1 MYSFDGKCTYKLAG
15 DCKENTFSIHQ
26 SFDENSNL
34 EVQVIFSL
42 LEILSKNPIF
52 ITGRPEPVHGSLIQ
66 HISFLMNKN
75 SNLGEVGT
83 MVCIPYATHL

>member
-34 EVQVIFSL
+34 EVQVRIWIIFDYL
-42 LEILSKNPIF
+42 YVDDVFHKL
-52 ITGRPEPVHGSLIQ
+52 Q
-66 HISFLMNKN
+66 HII
-75 SNLGEVGT
+75 
-83 MVCIPYATHL
+83 CW

>member
-34 EVQVIFSL
+34 EVQVILSTGIEYL
-42 LEILSKNPIF
+42 LHCGKTAFKKMIMQGLD
-52 ITGRPEPVHGSLIQ
+52 
-66 HISFLMNKN
+66 
-75 SNLGEVGT
+75 
-83 MVCIPYATHL
+83 

>member
-34 EVQVIFSL
+34 EVQVRIRNISIENKQHL
-42 LEILSKNPIF
+42 WAVD
-52 ITGRPEPVHGSLIQ
+52 RPRTRPPGV
-66 HISFLMNKN
+66 
-75 SNLGEVGT
+75 SNR
-83 MVCIPYATHL
+83 